1 MKHTKEASHMGY
13 ALRTFGISK
22 KYKNRFAVREAN
34 INISEGDIY
43 GFVGENGSGK
53 TTVIRLITGLIHAD
67 AGDFEL
73 FGTKST
79 SPAITEARKKIGAI
93 VESPSIYRNMSAMDN
108 LRLQCTIFG
117 LENTEEKAFE
127 ALKSVGLEYLKDEKK
142 GAGDFSLGM
151 RQRLGIAMAL
161 IGEPRFIILDE
172 PMNGLDPAGI
182 VEIRELILKLNREN
196 GITFLISSHIL
207 TELSLVATK
216 YGIISKGHI
225 IKEITADEL
234 HDECGRFT
242 LIRATDNASLFS
254 TAAALYGED
263 KVSYDRDSV
272 KISGDIDLNE
282 LFKRLIDANN
292 SILSV
297 NCSETS
303 FEEYYL
309 SLVGGIHHA

>member
-1 MKHTKEASHMGY
+1 MGY
-13 ALRTFGISK
+13 VLRTFGISK

-117 LENTEEKAFE
+117 LENAEEKALS
-127 ALKSVGLEYLKDEKK
+127 ALRAVGLEYLKEEKK

-254 TAAALYGED
+254 NATALYGED

>member
-1 MKHTKEASHMGY
+1 MGY

-22 KYKNRFAVREAN
+22 KYKNHFAVKDASMN
-34 INISEGDIY
+34 IREGDIY

-53 TTVIRLITGLIHAD
+53 TTVIRLITGLIHANS
-67 AGDFEL
+67 GSFEL
-73 FGTKST
+73 FGVKNT
-79 SPAITEARKKIGAI
+79 SQSIAEARKKIGAI

-108 LRLQCTIFG
+108 LRMQCALFG
-117 LENTEEKAFE
+117 LENADEKSLA
-127 ALKSVGLEYLKDEKK
+127 ALRSVGLEYLKDEKK
-142 GAGDFSLGM
+142 NAGDFSLGM
-151 RQRLGIAMAL
+151 RQRLGIAIAL

-216 YGIISKGHI
+216 YGIISKGNI

-234 HDECGRFT
+234 HNVCGRCT
-242 LIRATDNASLFS
+242 LVKAADNSALFS
-254 TAAALYGED
+254 TATAMYGESS
-263 KVSYDRDSV
+263 VCYDRDCV
-272 KISGDIDLNE
+272 KISGDIDLNG
-282 LFKRLIDANN
+282 LFKRLIDSQN

-309 SLVGGIHHA
+309 SLIGGINRA